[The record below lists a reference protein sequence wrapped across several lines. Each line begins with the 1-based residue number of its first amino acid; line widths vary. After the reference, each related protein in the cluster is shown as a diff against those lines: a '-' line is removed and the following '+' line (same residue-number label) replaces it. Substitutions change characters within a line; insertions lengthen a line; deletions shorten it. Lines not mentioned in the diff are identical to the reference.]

1 MELAAMAT
9 AAVPGLSPTGVAAA
23 ADDARD
29 FTSAIVVDV
38 EGGRW
43 RVRSPQHQEA
53 AMRLETELQ
62 VLRGFSTGIRAE
74 LPFRLPS
81 VAGAVRRGELR
92 TFVYNH
98 LPGDSAELEELNR
111 GPAEMIDDIGAT
123 IAAIHD
129 LDENVVDDADLPRY
143 SAERFRQRR
152 LNELDQAATTG
163 QIPSTLLRRWEH
175 AMEERELWDFTPTVT
190 HGDLHEDALLIDEQR
205 VVAVTGW
212 TDLHIGDPAADFAWL
227 TASPEV
233 EFSDAVLA
241 AYRSHRRGPSDPH
254 LMRRAALSAEFA
266 LAQWLVRGHAT
277 ENQEMV
283 DEARELLRQLEE
295 DVLAHG
301 GQPISLS
308 SPDGGPTD
316 AVDPV
321 GASGQAGQTGH
332 AGTQDSKPVARPGAA
347 ATVADTGDWSDSG
360 VGDDEPA
367 VITDASA
374 DEPEHGAPHE
384 EAGEESGEESG
395 ESSAGTAA
403 PAAEPRPQSEPDT
416 EPDTEPDAEPDAE
429 LDGEPD
435 TEPDTEPSPSVA
447 HEGAQHTTLVPRPQQ
462 PAAAE
467 EQPTG
472 EIPPPGTGAPDNGDA
487 ALAPDEQPTGAF
499 PAVAAEEPEHT
510 AESAENAETTETTGP
525 TTGELPIAP
534 DEDADRRAREKRFFP
549 APSSKPAE
557 EPEDAAEPSRQ
568 EEQEDTTSEPEAPS
582 SSSRPSR
589 LTDTSDSVYSTFPGL
604 RPPKS

>member
-1 MELAAMAT
+1 MAT

-98 LPGDSAELEELNR
+98 LPGASMELEELNR
-111 GPAEMIDDIGAT
+111 GPAELIDDIGAT
-123 IAAIHD
+123 VAAIHD
-129 LDENVVDDADLPRY
+129 LDEAVVDDADLPRY

-163 QIPSTLLRRWEH
+163 QIPATLLRRWEH

-190 HGDLHEDALLIDEQR
+190 HGDLHEDSLLIDEQR

-212 TDLHIGDPAADFAWL
+212 TDLHIGDPADDFAWL
-227 TASPEV
+227 TASPDV

-266 LAQWLVRGHAT
+266 LAQWLVRGHTT

-295 DVLAHG
+295 DVLANG

-308 SPDGGPTD
+308 SPDAEPAGEDEPT
-316 AVDPV
+316 
-321 GASGQAGQTGH
+321 GQTGQTGP

-347 ATVADTGDWSDSG
+347 ATVADTGEWADSG

-374 DEPEHGAPHE
+374 DESGQEDTE
-384 EAGEESGEESG
+384 EVADQPAGEAAESG
-395 ESSAGTAA
+395 
-403 PAAEPRPQSEPDT
+403 PQPEL
-416 EPDTEPDAEPDAE
+416 DAEP
-429 LDGEPD
+429 
-435 TEPDTEPSPSVA
+435 SPAVA
-447 HEGAQHTTLVPRPQQ
+447 DDDAQHTAPVPRPPQH
-462 PAAAE
+462 AAE

-472 EIPPPGTGAPDNGDA
+472 EIPPLGSGAPAGA
-487 ALAPDEQPTGAF
+487 ESGIEADEQPTGAL
-499 PAVAAEEPEHT
+499 PAVDAEGPEHA
-510 AESAENAETTETTGP
+510 AESAETTETAETTGP

-549 APSSKPAE
+549 PQSSDSAASADSARSAE
-557 EPEDAAEPSRQ
+557 SATSAGDPDDTSEQSEQSEQSRP
-568 EEQEDTTSEPEAPS
+568 EEQEDVAAAADAPS

-589 LTDTSDSVYSTFPGL
+589 LTDTSDSVYSAFPGL

>member
-308 SPDGGPTD
+308 SPDTGPTD
-316 AVDPV
+316 AVDPA
-321 GASGQAGQTGH
+321 GASGQTDQAGH

-374 DEPEHGAPHE
+374 DEPEHDAPLEEADEETGE
-384 EAGEESGEESG
+384 EAGD
-395 ESSAGTAA
+395 SSAGTAA
-403 PAAEPRPQSEPDT
+403 PATEPRPQSEPD
-416 EPDTEPDAEPDAE
+416 AER
-429 LDGEPD
+429 
-435 TEPDTEPSPSVA
+435 SPSVA
-447 HEGAQHTTLVPRPQQ
+447 DEGAQHTAPVPRPQQ

-472 EIPPPGTGAPDNGDA
+472 EIPPLGSGAPDDGDA

-510 AESAENAETTETTGP
+510 AESAENAETTETTETTGP
-525 TTGELPIAP
+525 ITGELPIAP

-549 APSSKPAE
+549 SQSSYSAE
-557 EPEDAAEPSRQ
+557 EPEDAAEPAQQ
-568 EEQEDTTSEPEAPS
+568 EEQEDATSEPEAPS

>member
-1 MELAAMAT
+1 MAT

-241 AYRSHRRGPSDPH
+241 AYRAHRRGPSDPH

-308 SPDGGPTD
+308 SPDAGPTD
-316 AVDPV
+316 AVDPA
-321 GASGQAGQTGH
+321 GARGQTDKAGH

-374 DEPEHGAPHE
+374 DEPEHDAPLE
-384 EAGEESGEESG
+384 EADEETSEDADD
-395 ESSAGTAA
+395 SSAGTAA
-403 PAAEPRPQSEPDT
+403 PAAEPRPQSEPD
-416 EPDTEPDAEPDAE
+416 A
-429 LDGEPD
+429 
-435 TEPDTEPSPSVA
+435 EPSPSVA
-447 HEGAQHTTLVPRPQQ
+447 DEGAQHTAPVPRPQQ

-472 EIPPPGTGAPDNGDA
+472 EIPPLDSGAPDDGDA

-510 AESAENAETTETTGP
+510 AESGESAENAETTETTETTGP
-525 TTGELPIAP
+525 ITGELPIAP

-549 APSSKPAE
+549 SQSSETAE
-557 EPEDAAEPSRQ
+557 EPEDAAEPAQQ
-568 EEQEDTTSEPEAPS
+568 EEQEDATSEPEAPS

>member
-1 MELAAMAT
+1 MAT

-98 LPGDSAELEELNR
+98 LPGDSMELEELNR
-111 GPAEMIDDIGAT
+111 GPAELVDDIGAT

-129 LDENVVDDADLPRY
+129 LDEAVVDNADLPRY

-190 HGDLHEDALLIDEQR
+190 HGDLHEDSLLIDEQR

-241 AYRSHRRGPSDPH
+241 AYRSHRRGSSDPH

-308 SPDGGPTD
+308 SPDDEPSGAAGAEQGEPSGP
-316 AVDPV
+316 
-321 GASGQAGQTGH
+321 
-332 AGTQDSKPVARPGAA
+332 QDSKPVARPGAA
-347 ATVADTGDWSDSG
+347 ATVADTGDWADSG

-367 VITDASA
+367 VITDA
-374 DEPEHGAPHE
+374 
-384 EAGEESGEESG
+384 GEEPGDETG
-395 ESSAGTAA
+395 RPTAA
-403 PAAEPRPQSEPDT
+403 E
-416 EPDTEPDAEPDAE
+416 DAEATGSLPDDDAE
-429 LDGEPD
+429 
-435 TEPDTEPSPSVA
+435 
-447 HEGAQHTTLVPRPQQ
+447 QHTAPVPRPQQ

-472 EIPPPGTGAPDNGDA
+472 EIPPLGSGAPDDA
-487 ALAPDEQPTGAF
+487 ALAPDDQPTGAF
-499 PAVAAEEPEHT
+499 PAVGAEEPEHT
-510 AESAENAETTETTGP
+510 AEAAESAEPTETPETTGP

-549 APSSKPAE
+549 PQSSDSAESASSAE
-557 EPEDAAEPSRQ
+557 EPDEAAETTQEDHQEDHQ
-568 EEQEDTTSEPEAPS
+568 EEQEETTAETQAPS

-589 LTDTSDSVYSTFPGL
+589 LTETSDSVYSAFPGL

>member
-1 MELAAMAT
+1 MAT

-98 LPGDSAELEELNR
+98 LPGASMELEELNR
-111 GPAEMIDDIGAT
+111 GSAELIDDVGRT

-129 LDENVVDDADLPRY
+129 LDEAVVDNADLPRY

-163 QIPSTLLRRWEH
+163 QIPATLLRRWEH

-190 HGDLHEDALLIDEQR
+190 HGDLHEDSLLIDEQR

-241 AYRSHRRGPSDPH
+241 AYRAHRRGSSDPH

-308 SPDGGPTD
+308 SPDGEPSAAGAEQGEQSEPSGP
-316 AVDPV
+316 
-321 GASGQAGQTGH
+321 
-332 AGTQDSKPVARPGAA
+332 QDSKPVARPGAA
-347 ATVADTGDWSDSG
+347 ATVADTGDWADSG

-367 VITDASA
+367 VITDSGDDAPEPQEA
-374 DEPEHGAPHE
+374 D
-384 EAGEESGEESG
+384 
-395 ESSAGTAA
+395 
-403 PAAEPRPQSEPDT
+403 
-416 EPDTEPDAEPDAE
+416 DAE
-429 LDGEPD
+429 
-435 TEPDTEPSPSVA
+435 
-447 HEGAQHTTLVPRPQQ
+447 QHTAPVTRPQQ
-462 PAAAE
+462 PAAE

-472 EIPPPGTGAPDNGDA
+472 EIPPLHPGAAAADDQTTGAIPSVGAEDSEDAEDA
-487 ALAPDEQPTGAF
+487 A
-499 PAVAAEEPEHT
+499 EP
-510 AESAENAETTETTGP
+510 TGP

-534 DEDADRRAREKRFFP
+534 DEDADRRAREPHFFP
-549 APSSKPAE
+549 PQSSESAASADSARSAESAASAEEPAEPSEEESDEPQAEQQAPSS
-557 EPEDAAEPSRQ
+557 PSQ
-568 EEQEDTTSEPEAPS
+568 
-582 SSSRPSR
+582 PSR
-589 LTDTSDSVYSTFPGL
+589 LTETSDSVYSAFPGL